1 MCFKKLQKYHDQ
13 FYLVFRV
20 LIGLMFFQHGA
31 QKLLGWFGAEATVPL
46 FSLIGLAG
54 IIELVGGLAIAV
66 GLFTRIAASL
76 TSLLML
82 AAYFMAHASNGFA
95 PIVNQGELALLYFAA
110 FIMIIMHG
118 GQKWTLEQALFKK
131 ERF

>member
-1 MCFKKLQKYHDQ
+1 MCFKKLKKYHGQ

-20 LIGLMFFQHGA
+20 LVGLMFFQHGA

-54 IIELVGGLAIAV
+54 ILELVGGLAIAS
-66 GLFTRIAASL
+66 GLFTRLVALVLGAE
-76 TSLLML
+76 ML
-82 AAYFMAHASNGFA
+82 VAYLKIHAGNGLA
-95 PIVNQGELALLYFAA
+95 PLVNQGELALMYFAA
-110 FIMIIMHG
+110 FIILMMHG
-118 GQKWTLEQALFKK
+118 GQKWTLEEALFKK

>member
-1 MCFKKLQKYHDQ
+1 MCFKKLQQYHDQ

-20 LIGLMFFQHGA
+20 LVGLMFFQHGA

-54 IIELVGGLAIAV
+54 LLELVGGLVIAA
-66 GLFTRIAASL
+66 GLFTR
-76 TSLLML
+76 L
-82 AAYFMAHASNGFA
+82 AALVLGIEMLVAYFRVHASNGFA
-95 PIVNQGELALLYFAA
+95 PIVNQGELALMFFAA
-110 FIMIIMHG
+110 FIILMMHG
-118 GQKWTLEQALFKK
+118 GQKWTLEKALFKK